1 MLERLAEHEY
11 YCFLDGFS
19 RYFQILVAP
28 EDQEKTTFNCPYG
41 TMAYKRMPFGLCNA
55 PTTFQH
61 CMMAIFHELIEDSM
75 EIFMNDFS
83 ISGSSFDHCLQ
94 NLEKM
99 LKRLFGPIQ
108 NHRLHRSLCLTV
120 SLHKQDAKLW
130 LIRWTLLLQ
139 EFDIKIRDKK
149 GVENLAPDHHS
160 RLENPNLGKLNK
172 AEIKD
177 LFSEEQLMTISDRG
191 NEPSYVDYANYLASR
206 TKSYEDASLV
216 VRQPKC
222 FNNVTADHQGDIMG
236 STQPQ
241 GKSSKPGSTGID
253 FMGSFS
259 LSNGNKYIL
268 VAIDYVSKWV
278 EAQAFPTS
286 DPQNIVN
293 FLKILFF
300 RFGIQK
306 ALISDR
312 GTHFCNYQ
320 MEREMKRY
328 GVVHRFSTAYYLQ
341 TNGQVKTT
349 NRAIKRIL
357 EKTIG
362 NNRKEWSNKLDDALW
377 AFLTMFKT
385 PLGTI
390 SFRIIYGKAC
400 HLPVELEHKAY

>member
-61 CMMAIFHELIEDSM
+61 YMMAIFHELIEDSM

-99 LKRLFGPIQ
+99 LKRYEETNLILNWKKCHFMASTEVFGPIQ
-108 NHRLHRSLCLTV
+108 NHRLHQSLCLTV

-177 LFSEEQLMTISDRG
+177 LFSEEQLMTISDRDQIIRRCVAGSEATQMLQQCHSGPSGGHHGIDTTARKVFEAGKLKSRWYGPFAVSKDINNGAIKLYDKNG
-191 NEPSYVDYANYLASR
+191 NEFIINKQRVKPYQNDMQIVDKDDDITL
-206 TKSYEDASLV
+206 EDEGE
-216 VRQPKC
+216 
-222 FNNVTADHQGDIMG
+222 VT
-236 STQPQ
+236 
-241 GKSSKPGSTGID
+241 
-253 FMGSFS
+253 
-259 LSNGNKYIL
+259 
-268 VAIDYVSKWV
+268 
-278 EAQAFPTS
+278 
-286 DPQNIVN
+286 
-293 FLKILFF
+293 
-300 RFGIQK
+300 
-306 ALISDR
+306 
-312 GTHFCNYQ
+312 
-320 MEREMKRY
+320 
-328 GVVHRFSTAYYLQ
+328 
-341 TNGQVKTT
+341 
-349 NRAIKRIL
+349 
-357 EKTIG
+357 
-362 NNRKEWSNKLDDALW
+362 
-377 AFLTMFKT
+377 
-385 PLGTI
+385 
-390 SFRIIYGKAC
+390 
-400 HLPVELEHKAY
+400 